1 MNRLRHPVRA
11 IREPFGTAGLIVACV
26 ALIAALAGGAYAAS
40 GGLTAKQKKEVKKI
54 AKQFAGKPGAPGATG
69 PAGPKGD
76 QGPKGDTGPEGK
88 QGAPGTNGTNGTNG
102 TDGEDGACSE
112 ENPICKL
119 PSEATEAGAWALG
132 RNAGAA
138 GQLVD
143 ISFNLTLEE
152 APVVHVINKVGKEI
166 VLGAGLEEIDQPA
179 CPGTVEQPEAAPGT
193 LCLYTAE
200 EEQIGYSNIDDP
212 GTSLVETASYKTGAV
227 VPFAPSGAGAVAYG
241 TWAVT
246 AE

>member
-11 IREPFGTAGLIVACV
+11 IREPFGTAGLIIACV
-26 ALIAALAGGAYAAS
+26 ALIASLAGGAYAAS

-69 PAGPKGD
+69 PVGPKGD
-76 QGPKGDTGPEGK
+76 QGAKGDTGPEGK
-88 QGAPGTNGTNGTNG
+88 QGTPGTNGTNGA
-102 TDGEDGACSE
+102 DGEDGACSE
-112 ENPICKL
+112 GNPVCTL
-119 PSEATEAGAWALG
+119 PSEATETGAWALG

-138 GQLVD
+138 TQLVD
-143 ISFNLTLEE
+143 ISFNLALEE
-152 APVVHVINKVGKEI
+152 APVVHVINKAGKEI

-179 CPGTVEQPEAAPGT
+179 CPGNVEEPEAAPGT

-200 EEQIGYSNIDDP
+200 EEQSGYSNIDDP
-212 GTSLVETASYKTGAV
+212 STGLVETASYKTGAI
-227 VPFAPSGAGAVAYG
+227 VPFTPSGSGAIAYG